1 MASSRSRAVTIK
13 RFGIA
18 SMISTA
24 CPDAVMWITA
34 RVSAMRVFVE
44 SAHNSESGIGF
55 ASFYLQIVEELAKC
69 YTIQLE

>member
-24 CPDAVMWITA
+24 CPDAVMLITA
-34 RVSAMRVFVE
+34 LVSAMKVFVE
-44 SAHNSESGIGF
+44 STHNAEGSIGF
-55 ASFYLQIVEELAKC
+55 ASFYLQIVEELAKG